1 MSKLLA
7 GSEGTP
13 YGWGIMN
20 RIYQGRVTR
29 VQRMKAAEGNG
40 PRKARKGADAEWEDL
55 DDGEAMLWRHH
66 ELFQDAVNYYTLC
79 FAGMGDGMDEESFAN
94 IALEIARKKAASD
107 PRHKTEAARI
117 KAVTDAAET
126 AEAMI
131 TAVKGW
137 RDAVRVTWIQ
147 GERRGNKIAGGCR
160 TVAPILKVAVATTD
174 DSVVAFEKCVAAALK
189 DSRASKQL
197 RAAALLQ
204 LLEEAAENSDLSV
217 LVNDRLGW
225 FCSPK
230 GINDKTPKSM
240 SSSQEAKRQL
250 LACEIRDLPD
260 DQAIAHASTLDLGL
274 FLTTPPKMEITGKD
288 AEKTL
293 REYWA
298 KALKGHP
305 DIASATHL
313 LDMIAPEVTKG
324 RKPPAQQAAESGEC
338 LRIPAPG
345 RKPSGLYPVA
355 AVFRFVPCSETLAA
369 FRAATAPLCKAKEK
383 LIVEDAIADARVDDT
398 PHFAYFTN
406 LAFHRDG
413 NAKQQAAWKE
423 FDSAALVEAVKS
435 PHRYY
440 QDTQKRLAAAT
451 ELEQELKMME
461 SKGRA
466 GGADEG
472 EGGKHGLDGF
482 ADDHRIE
489 RLISVLYSDLG
500 HLGEVDSPD
509 DNGLERKFI
518 TATIARLELKLP
530 EHSREYTLRERT
542 LRSWRA
548 VRDAWRDLVQTMKD
562 KGKGEPTQGELW
574 AVVAKE
580 QGEHKKDFGSARFYE
595 TLTEPANQCIWKE
608 RGSSDFHADDPV
620 SAWAEYTELRRELR
634 DKQRP
639 IRFTPAS
646 AKESPRFFN
655 FPKKGSEKK
664 SASGG
669 KWASKHER
677 AANAETRA
685 KTKDKPGT
693 LAFTAGIAIRDGEKW
708 RPVMTRISYFAPR
721 LRRDGL
727 RYDGEEHLDAAPWL
741 PPMIAAL
748 GLEELP
754 AQDFGNCRI
763 TLQPRPF
770 EDKDGKERYSVQL
783 TFPVEVQAKA
793 VIAQLEK
800 QRVWAKRF
808 NLTPDGEKF
817 RESTLR
823 RKHEKQPKDPPR
835 PLEELVQRFTFGSID
850 FGLHA
855 DSWAMHEARLDGNFG
870 VTKKGK
876 QIVSRAITSGDEAP
890 WRLATRE
897 LKKLRLPG
905 SNAKVW
911 RARSKKDED
920 GNAGFDWREELSGDR
935 GRSASSKETEE
946 CRELMCELLGDPW
959 AWEFASHQAVT
970 AKSPMADDWKRQMDL
985 LLGEFSFPEQN
996 DKLIVVA
1003 RRAQSRLARIA
1014 RWRSGA
1020 ADDSRW
1026 QAVLK
1031 ELRQTCG
1038 LEDDEGKPLEL
1049 KRDGIPLGE
1058 QWIPEAIREAAGAKD
1073 RTALKIESRKE
1084 QSRLIEKL
1092 PPLLVRIANRVL
1104 PLRGRSWNWEA
1115 VPNPEKEG
1123 RLHGLEQTGP
1133 KITDVLLAGQRGLS
1147 IMRIEQIEE
1156 LRRRIQSFNQTERR
1170 HHAAEQVEEG
1180 VWPADFAKQWVRRD
1194 FTDPC
1199 ADLLEKLDEIKT
1211 QRVNQSAHMILAQM
1225 LGVRLAK
1232 PPENKKALRQDRDQH
1247 GVYEK
1252 FREPVDFVAIE
1263 DLSRY
1268 RASQGR
1274 APQENGRLMKWCHRA
1289 VRDKLREICEPFGI
1303 PVLEV
1308 PAAYSSQF
1316 CSRSGVIGFRAEEV
1330 TEGFEKRAPWL
1341 FRLRVKDGEEES
1353 REQREMRKLAEDIRD
1368 AQRIMETMWS
1378 EKHKAG
1384 QPPKVTVVLPKQG
1397 GQIFVPVVA
1406 AEGRGNRFASKV
1418 ADADLNA
1425 AVNIGLRAVA
1435 DPRMWEFFPRLRT
1448 TRISGEV
1455 SHKGRKKKLK
1465 PESTTDE
1472 VAPIEVEIALRAR
1485 EKRKYGETGPELS
1498 LGDLPSGSAA
1508 RETKQPNY
1516 FVDYASIAKW
1526 DKAWIDGP
1534 AKSGRVEV
1542 VSAKSLFKAL
1552 RDIQWQRCQEINA
1565 ERLMAWRDKGP
1576 KPDPDD
1582 KIPM

>member
-1 MSKLLA
+1 MQVPA
-7 GSEGTP
+7 PANAEQE
-13 YGWGIMN
+13 N
-20 RIYQGRVTR
+20 GRKKEKR
-29 VQRMKAAEGNG
+29 AEKN
-40 PRKARKGADAEWEDL
+40 DWIDL
-55 DDGEAMLWRHH
+55 PDGEAALWRHH
-66 ELFQDAVNYYTLC
+66 ELFQGAVNYYTLC
-79 FAGMGDGMDEESFAN
+79 LAAMVEGMDEESFAN

-107 PRHKTEAARI
+107 PKHKTETARI

-126 AEAMI
+126 AKAMI
-131 TAVKGW
+131 TAIKGW
-137 RDAVRVTWIQ
+137 RDAVRTTWIQ
-147 GERRGNKIAGGCR
+147 GERRGKKIAGGCW
-160 TVAPILKVAVATTD
+160 TVTPILKAPVAATD
-174 DSVVAFEKCVAAALK
+174 DSGVAFAKCAAAALK
-189 DSRASKQL
+189 DSRASKQQ

-204 LLEEAAENSDLSV
+204 LLEEAADNSDLSV

-230 GINDKTPKSM
+230 GMNDKTPKSM
-240 SSSQEAKRQL
+240 SSSQEAKRQRQ
-250 LACEIRDLPD
+250 ACEFRDLPD
-260 DQAIAHASTLDLGL
+260 EEAIARASTLDLGL
-274 FLTTPPKMEITGKD
+274 FLTTPPKEEIIGKD
-288 AEKTL
+288 AERTL

-298 KALKGHP
+298 KALKAHP
-305 DIASATHL
+305 GMANATKL
-313 LDMIAPEVTKG
+313 LDAIAPEVKKG
-324 RKPPAQQAAESGEC
+324 SKQSAQQAAESGEP

-355 AVFRFVPCSETLAA
+355 AVFRFIPCVETLAA
-369 FRAATAPLCKAKEK
+369 FRTATAPLCKAKEK
-383 LIVEDAIADARVDDT
+383 QIVEDAIADARVDDT

-413 NAKQQAAWKE
+413 DAKQQAAWKE

-461 SKGRA
+461 SEGRA
-466 GGADEG
+466 GGSDEG

-489 RLISVLYSDLG
+489 RLVAVLYSDLG

-509 DNGLERKFI
+509 DNGLERQFI
-518 TATIARLELKLP
+518 TATIARLEIKLP

-548 VRDAWRDLVQTMKD
+548 VRDAWRDLAQTKED
-562 KGKGEPTQGELW
+562 KGKGEPNQEELW

-595 TLTEPANQCIWKE
+595 ALTEPANLCIWKDK
-608 RGSSDFHADDPV
+608 GCHDFHADDPV

-634 DKQRP
+634 DKRRA
-639 IRFTPAS
+639 IRFTPAHPT
-646 AKESPRFFN
+646 ESPRFFI
-655 FPKKGSEKK
+655 FPKKA
-664 SASGG
+664 SAGG
-669 KWASKHER
+669 KWGSSHELTAEGDAMSAE
-677 AANAETRA
+677 AA
-685 KTKDKPGT
+685 GT
-693 LAFTAGIAIRDGEKW
+693 LAFTAGIAVKDGEKW
-708 RPVMTRISYFAPR
+708 RPVMTRIIYRAPR
-721 LRRDGL
+721 LRRDEM
-727 RYDGEEHLDAAPWL
+727 RRDGETSLKSAPWL
-741 PPMIAAL
+741 QPMVKAL
-748 GLEELP
+748 GLTEPP

-770 EDKDGKERYSVQL
+770 EDKDGKVRYSVQL
-783 TFPVEVQAKA
+783 TFPVEVQAEA
-793 VIAQLEK
+793 LIAQIGK
-800 QRVWAKRF
+800 QSLWAKRF
-808 NLTPDGEKF
+808 NLTPDGDNF

-835 PLEELVQRFTFGSID
+835 PLEELIQRFTFGSID

-870 VTKKGK
+870 VNKKGK
-876 QIVSRAITSGDEAP
+876 PIVSRAITTGEEAP

-897 LKKLRLPG
+897 LRKLRLPG
-905 SNAKVW
+905 SDAKVW
-911 RARSKKDED
+911 RARSKKDD
-920 GNAGFDWREELSGDR
+920 DDSAGFDWREELSGDR
-935 GRSASSKETEE
+935 GRSASSKETVE
-946 CRELMCELLGDPW
+946 CTELMCKLLGEPW
-959 AWEFASHQAVT
+959 AWEFVSHQTIT
-970 AKSPMADDWKRQMDL
+970 AKCPMPDDWKRQMDL
-985 LLGEFSFPEQN
+985 LLQEFSFPEQN

-1014 RWRSGA
+1014 RWRSGMA
-1020 ADDSRW
+1020 EDSRW
-1026 QAVLK
+1026 EAVLK

-1038 LEDDEGKPLEL
+1038 FEDKDGRPLEPKL
-1049 KRDGIPLGE
+1049 DGAPLGE
-1058 QWIPEAIREAAGAKD
+1058 QWIPSAIREAASVKGRA
-1073 RTALKIESRKE
+1073 ALKAETRKE
-1084 QSRLIEKL
+1084 QSRLIETL

-1104 PLRGRSWNWEA
+1104 PLRGRSWKWET
-1115 VPNPEKEG
+1115 VEDREKEG

-1156 LRRRIQSFNQTERR
+1156 LRRRIQSFNQAERR
-1170 HHAAEQVEEG
+1170 HYAAEQVEEG
-1180 VWPADFAKQWVRRD
+1180 AWQADFAKQWVRRD

-1199 ADLLEKLDEIKT
+1199 ADVLEKLDEMKT
-1211 QRVNQSAHMILAQM
+1211 QRVNQSAHMILAQV

-1232 PPENKKALRQDRDQH
+1232 PPANKKALRQERDQH

-1289 VRDKLREICEPFGI
+1289 VRDKLRELCEPFGI

-1341 FRLRVKDGEEES
+1341 FRLRVKDGEEETQ
-1353 REQREMRKLAEDIRD
+1353 EQREMRKLAADLYD
-1368 AQRIMETMWS
+1368 AQRIMEKIWR
-1378 EKHKAG
+1378 EKHKTG
-1384 QPPKVTVVLPKQG
+1384 QPPKVTVIMPKQG

-1406 AEGRGNRFASKV
+1406 AEAQGNRFAAKV

-1448 TRISGEV
+1448 TRVSGEV
-1455 SHKGRKKKLK
+1455 SHKGRKRKQPKSK
-1465 PESTTDE
+1465 PEGDE
-1472 VAPIEVEIALRAR
+1472 GAPVEKEISLCAR
-1485 EKRKYGETGPELS
+1485 EKRKYGETGPNLS
-1498 LGDLPSGSAA
+1498 LGELPSGSAA

-1516 FVDYASIAKW
+1516 FVDYANIAKW
-1526 DKAWIDGP
+1526 DKAWVDGP
-1534 AKSGRVEV
+1534 AKSGRVEL

-1552 RDIQWQRCQEINA
+1552 RDVQWQRCQEINA
-1565 ERLMAWRDKGP
+1565 TRIKAWES
-1576 KPDPDD
+1576 
-1582 KIPM
+1582 